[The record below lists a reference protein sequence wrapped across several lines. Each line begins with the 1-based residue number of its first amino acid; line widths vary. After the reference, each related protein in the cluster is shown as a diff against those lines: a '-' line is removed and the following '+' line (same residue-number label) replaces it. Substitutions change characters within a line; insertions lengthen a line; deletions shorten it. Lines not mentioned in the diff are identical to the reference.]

1 MKRPTPASL
10 KRVTPE
16 NLERLGA
23 PRLAE
28 LLVEVAGSRPELKR
42 RLRMELAAEQ
52 GAEHLLPEIDRRLG
66 MLGKSRGTVS
76 WRQRPAFVR
85 DLEGLRDLIAG
96 RLAGL
101 DAEAARDRILRFLAL
116 APAAQRRVRD
126 VEGAVAAV
134 FERAAGDAGRLLAS
148 EPLHEG
154 AAALAAAIAEAPVAW
169 GRWAPAAFAA
179 GGAVLAQTVLPLLRG
194 RSGRAWNQ
202 VLRHLAD
209 AAGDADLFRETFS
222 ADELQT
228 PPVAAAVAG
237 RLLTAGRL
245 EAARVVLEA
254 AVKPGLFRLGRH
266 GRAAPDFAW
275 ETAWIDYLEASGQAE
290 AAQEARWASFQR
302 TLSPERARAITARL
316 PDFDDVEAEQR
327 MFEIATAHPDADAAV
342 EFLVSWPA
350 LTEAASL
357 VAARVGELAAP
368 PPQLETWAAK
378 LRRRHPAAAGVLL
391 RRAAAQAFRRR
402 EFAASERLTQEADAL
417 DF

>member
-16 NLERLGA
+16 NLERLGVV
-23 PRLAE
+23 RLAE
-28 LLVEVAGSRPELKR
+28 LLVEVAASRPELKR

-52 GAEHLLPEIDRRLG
+52 GAEHLLPEIDRRLASVA
-66 MLGKSRGTVS
+66 KSRGSVS

-85 DLEGLRDLIAG
+85 DLEGLRDLIAA

-101 DAEAARDRILRFLAL
+101 DAEAARDRILRFLDL

-148 EPLHEG
+148 EPLGEG
-154 AAALAAAIAEAPVAW
+154 AAALAAAISDAPVAW

-179 GGAVLAQTVLPLLRG
+179 GGTALAQAVLPLLRDRRG
-194 RSGRAWNQ
+194 RPWSQ

-209 AAGDADLFRETFS
+209 AAGDADLFRDTFS
-222 ADELQT
+222 AEELQT
-228 PPVAAAVAG
+228 PSVAAEVAG
-237 RLLTAGRL
+237 RLLTAGDL
-245 EAARVVLEA
+245 EGARAVLEA

-275 ETAWIDYLEASGQAE
+275 ETAWIDYLEASGQAS

-302 TLSPERARAITARL
+302 TLSLERARAITARL
-316 PDFDDVEAEQR
+316 PDFEDVEAEQR
-327 MFEIATAHPDADAAV
+327 MFDLAAAHPDADAALD
-342 EFLVSWPA
+342 FLVGWPA
-350 LTEAASL
+350 PMEAAAL
-357 VAARVGELAAP
+357 VAGRVGDLTAP
-368 PPQLETWAAK
+368 PPQLEAWAAK

-402 EFAASERLTQEADAL
+402 EFATSERLTQEADAL
-417 DF
+417 EP